1 MLLIY
6 EYIVNY
12 LAINI
17 ELHTLQIH
25 WLRHLYL
32 LNIKIMIICIE
43 KNIHFERLFIYFIFR
58 IYKIPFHKK
67 WASLSWVVDPILLTV
82 FLLFTGYYYLWIWIQ
97 TRWTSEQRVS
107 CKVTICDT
115 SNYSTMYNVQCT
127 FQHKSSIFLLANLE
141 QKIIT

>member
-82 FLLFTGYYYLWIWIQ
+82 FLLFTGYYYLWIWTQ
-97 TRWTSEQRVS
+97 TIVNITSPMIKEDRVPMLYY
-107 CKVTICDT
+107 VWD
-115 SNYSTMYNVQCT
+115 
-127 FQHKSSIFLLANLE
+127 SSVDKLIRAWEIERKKHNHMS
-141 QKIIT
+141 